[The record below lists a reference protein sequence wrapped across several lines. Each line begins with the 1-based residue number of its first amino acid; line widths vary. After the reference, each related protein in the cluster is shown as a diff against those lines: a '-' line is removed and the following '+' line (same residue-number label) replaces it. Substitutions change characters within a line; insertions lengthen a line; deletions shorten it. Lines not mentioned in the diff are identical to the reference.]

1 MSKLFF
7 CLLTCREKEA
17 PKDDLETIVKGTKN
31 ESKITKE
38 QRQLKMSL
46 NDEIRLRMQERLKIM
61 RDSDSED
68 ESNINGMD

>member
-1 MSKLFF
+1 M
-7 CLLTCREKEA
+7 LTCREKEA

-46 NDEIRLRMQERLKIM
+46 NDEIRLKMQERLKIM